1 MLTPGIINGDLPVGV
16 RLRAS
21 SNAPFR
27 GLTCDETMLR
37 HIRHPIGKNTA
48 SLKN

>member
-1 MLTPGIINGDLPVGV
+1 MLTPGIINGDLLVGV
-16 RLRAS
+16 RLRARS
-21 SNAPFR
+21 YAPFR
-27 GLTCDETMLR
+27 DLTCDETMLR